1 MEDNEEKQLSLTG
14 LEIPLILAIG
24 ALFFWNSP
32 FLLPIKLLTVF
43 FHELSH
49 GIAAILTG
57 GQIVKIE
64 LNLNQ
69 GGVCYFR
76 GGWLLV
82 TASAGYLGSLLWG
95 SGILLLSLKKGL
107 SRYITG
113 AVGLIFIIVT
123 ALWIRTLG
131 TMGITLLIGGSLLF
145 VAFKLKEEYCSIFIK
160 FLSLIS
166 CFYVVFDI
174 KDDLLDRTVPI
185 SDASQIA
192 KCIFPGFMQSAG
204 SYLIGLLWFAI
215 AVFVLWKVFNFAL
228 NPNRK

>member
-1 MEDNEEKQLSLTG
+1 MAENEENQLALTG
-14 LEIPLILAIG
+14 LEIPLVLAII

-32 FLLPIKLLTVF
+32 ILLPIKLLTVF

-49 GIAAILTG
+49 GIAAMLTG
-57 GQIVKIE
+57 GQIVNID

-69 GGVCYFR
+69 GGVCYYR

-95 SGILLLSLKKGL
+95 SGILLLSLKKGI
-107 SRYITG
+107 SRIITG
-113 AVGLIFIIVT
+113 TIGLIFIIVT
-123 ALWIRTLG
+123 ALWIRNLG
-131 TMGITLLIGGSLLF
+131 AMAITLLIGGALIF
-145 VAFKLKEEYCSIFIK
+145 VAYKLKEDYCSIFIK
-160 FLSLIS
+160 FISLIS

-174 KDDLLDRTVPI
+174 KDDLLDRIVPI

-192 KCIFPGFMQSAG
+192 KCIFPGFMQSVG
-204 SYLIGLLWFAI
+204 SYIIGLLWFAI
-215 AVFVLWKVFNFAL
+215 SAFVLWKVFKFAL